1 MNRKIYISADIEGNA
16 GACTW
21 KLEDRNSDEYHQQ
34 RNILKQEILAAVSE
48 INRIDSSCQITIKD
62 AHSSGCNYDVTDF
75 PANCEIVRG
84 WDDGPLCMMQE
95 LDETYSAV
103 ILLGY
108 HSCAGTDL
116 SPLAHTF
123 SSLRYSKVTL
133 NGKLMSEFLI
143 SFYIAGMYQVPVVM
157 LSGDLGICQEAE
169 QYNAKIKTAAVQ
181 RGRGASV
188 ISVSEEKAELLI
200 RGALREAF
208 GEKHHEAAQ
217 LPEYFVLDITYFSH
231 AEANKRAYYPGCKK
245 IDAVT
250 VRFEHKDFREILRAL
265 LFL

>member
-1 MNRKIYISADIEGNA
+1 M
-16 GACTW
+16 
-21 KLEDRNSDEYHQQ
+21 
-34 RNILKQEILAAVSE
+34 
-48 INRIDSSCQITIKD
+48 
-62 AHSSGCNYDVTDF
+62 
-75 PANCEIVRG
+75 
-84 WDDGPLCMMQE
+84 
-95 LDETYSAV
+95 
-103 ILLGY
+103 
-108 HSCAGTDL
+108 
-116 SPLAHTF
+116 
-123 SSLRYSKVTL
+123 
-133 NGKLMSEFLI
+133 
-143 SFYIAGMYQVPVVM
+143 
-157 LSGDLGICQEAE
+157 GDLGICQEAE

-200 RGALREAF
+200 RSALREAF
-208 GEKHHEAAQ
+208 DEKHHETAQ